1 MKRTRTT
8 KRTVRFKTEEFDRL
22 VEPLGYRGM
31 RSKAAFIGCSHN
43 TYWRMANGFSAPSA
57 EFMASVR
64 AALPQVPVETL
75 FDFGAVRDRAA

>member
-1 MKRTRTT
+1 
-8 KRTVRFKTEEFDRL
+8 
-22 VEPLGYRGM
+22 M